1 MDRQAIASHEVSKA
15 GHVPQRDTRIWEA
28 AIDVVYRDDG
38 TILAKSPLPLPTFPD
53 RLTDRLVKWANEAP
67 DRLYLTEPAPD
78 GHRRGLTYS
87 QTLDLV
93 RRIGSALLRR
103 NLSTERP
110 IMILSGNDIE
120 HALLTLAA
128 MYIGVPVSPISTAYS
143 LIASDYGKVEHIYN
157 VLTPGLVFAADGA
170 RFAKAINAVIPP
182 ENELVVTRNPVAGR
196 ACTYF
201 AELASTPI
209 DPAVDAAHAQV
220 GPDTIAKFLFTSG
233 STGAPK
239 AVINTQ
245 RMLCVN
251 QVQLANALTFLS
263 DEPPVILDW
272 LPWNHTFGG
281 NHNMGI
287 ALYHGGTFHI
297 DAGKPVPGGIEPTVR
312 ALREISPTIYF
323 NVPKGYETLLPHL
336 RNEPDLARNFFG
348 RLKTMFFAGASLSQ
362 HIWDELDAISAETTG
377 ETVMMMSSLGSTE
390 TAPAA
395 LMVTKETLRAGAVGI
410 PLPGIEL
417 KLVPDQGKL
426 EARLRGPS
434 MTPGYWR
441 APDLTAKAFD
451 EEGFYKLG
459 DALKFVDE
467 ARPHLGFIF
476 DGRVSEDFK
485 LATGT
490 WVSVGP
496 MRAKVI
502 LACAP
507 LVRDVVVAGHDRDDI
522 GVLIIPEEDA
532 VRALVPDLAKTV
544 SLAEVLTDGRVRSAF
559 QSRLDALARDSTG
572 SSSRVSRLTVLET
585 PPSIDA
591 NEVTDKGSIN
601 QRAVLTRRAGVVEDM
616 YSDNPSPRILIAN
629 QKPRS

>member
-1 MDRQAIASHEVSKA
+1 MTHRATRAAQIPLAPEAPLRDVSIWDAAVEVE
-15 GHVPQRDTRIWEA
+15 R
-28 AIDVVYRDDG
+28 RDDV
-38 TILAKSPLPLPTFPD
+38 TYVTSPLPLPDYPD
-53 RLTDRLVKWANEAP
+53 RITDRLVKWAGTAP
-67 DRLYLTEPAPD
+67 DRIYITEATAD
-78 GHRRGLTYS
+78 ESRRGYTYAE
-87 QTLDLV
+87 TLDLV
-93 RRIGSALLRR
+93 RRIGSALLQR
-103 NLSTERP
+103 NLSPERP

-120 HALLTLAA
+120 HALLTLAG

-143 LIASDYGKVEHIYN
+143 LIATDYEKVAHIYN
-157 VLTPGLVFAADGA
+157 VLTPGLVFASDGV
-170 RFAKAINAVIPP
+170 RFEKAIRAVIPDDI
-182 ENELVVTRNPVAGR
+182 ELVVTRRPIEGR
-196 ACTYF
+196 GGALF
-201 AELASTPI
+201 SDLAAHPI
-209 DPAVDAAHAQV
+209 DPAVDAAHAKV

-251 QVQLANALTFLS
+251 QVQLASALKFLG

-297 DAGKPVPGGIEPTVR
+297 DAGKPVPGGIEPTVK
-312 ALREISPTIYF
+312 ALRDISPTIYF
-323 NVPKGYETLLPHL
+323 NVPKGYEALLPYL
-336 RNEPDLARNFFG
+336 RAEPELAKKFFG
-348 RLKTMFFAGASLSQ
+348 GLKILFFAGASLSQ
-362 HIWDELDAISAETTG
+362 HIWDELDAIALETLG
-377 ETVMMMSSLGSTE
+377 EIVMMMSSLGSTE

-395 LMVTKETLRAGAVGI
+395 LMVTRETLRAGAVGI
-410 PLPGIEL
+410 PLPGVDV
-417 KLVPDQGKL
+417 KLVPNQGKL
-426 EARLRGPS
+426 EARLKGPS

-451 EEGFYKLG
+451 EEGYYLLG

-467 ARPHLGFIF
+467 TRPHLGFIF

-502 LACAP
+502 LAFAP
-507 LVRDVVVAGHDRDDI
+507 FVKDAVIAGHDRDDV
-522 GVLIIPEEDA
+522 GVLIIPEELE
-532 VRALVPDLAKTV
+532 VRALTPDFPPTASFGDVLAD
-544 SLAEVLTDGRVRSAF
+544 ARVIAAF
-559 QSRLDALARDSTG
+559 QRHLDLIASNATG
-572 SSSRVSRLTVLET
+572 SSTRVVRLAVLAT

-591 NEVTDKGSIN
+591 NEITDKGSIN
-601 QRAVLTRRAGVVEDM
+601 QRAVLTRRAELVDDM
-616 YSDNPSPRILIAN
+616 YSKTPSARILLAS
-629 QKPRS
+629 KAS